1 MLYVIFDLK
10 FDIQFEK
17 CVKNAILGKDFNFGA
32 IDFLFHAFT
41 HDSLK
46 IYYNTSLHKI
56 LQSWP
61 TLN

>member
-1 MLYVIFDLK
+1 MQYEPIK
-10 FDIQFEK
+10 NCHME
-17 CVKNAILGKDFNFGA
+17 NAILGKDFNFGA
-32 IDFLFHAFT
+32 IGFLFHAFT
-41 HDSLK
+41 HDSPK